1 MGVLK
6 SLAKRAIEK
15 VVGPMEAPRTPPAA
29 PPPSKV
35 VQGVTAAREAR
46 SAPAAA
52 PPAPPPAAPPAAE
65 PAEARVKNP
74 PVKPADLDP
83 SPPSSIGEVAR
94 PRRRRAPTADE
105 EAAAELLANI
115 EAGAQEVRERMEA
128 GEPVT
133 LLDVREPFETA
144 GGVVPGAILIPLGQL
159 AARWR
164 ELEGANEV
172 VCYCASGA
180 RSLQAAALLRGNG
193 LFNATSMEGGISQW
207 MALGGKVVRPG
218 G

>member
-15 VVGPMEAPRTPPAA
+15 VVGPMEAPRTPPAP

-35 VQGVTAAREAR
+35 VQGVTAAREAKAAPTPAPVP
-46 SAPAAA
+46 APAA
-52 PPAPPPAAPPAAE
+52 PE
-65 PAEARVKNP
+65 PVEPRAKNP

-94 PRRRRAPTADE
+94 PRRRRAPSADE

-115 EAGAQEVRERMEA
+115 EAGAQEVKERMEA

-144 GGVVPGAILIPLGQL
+144 GGVVPGATLIPLGQL